1 MTDTDFLS
9 PVVNQ
14 IILTSHIEAV
24 SRASRE
30 TGVVNGNR
38 LTASTPA
45 DMVVTIGAG
54 RIKIAG
60 TPSDV
65 VEDTV
70 THDAAHA
77 TLPRIDIIY
86 RDVAGAAQ
94 IAKGTPATIED
105 PKGLSDWKSYTSP
118 LPPSSIPSG
127 AIIGAVWV
135 PAECTA
141 ITSEYIWMFA
151 GGVGDL
157 ATSIGTPGTDAMPAS
172 EKAVRDVL
180 AECAPAAKGVT
191 NGDSHDHSG
200 GDGAQI
206 DHGSLGGRTDDD
218 HSIYYNQARGD
229 ARYAQLAHAARHA
242 SSGADAVKL
251 DDLAAPDDNTDLNA
265 TVYAHGLMS
274 KEDKTTLYT
283 HANRHQ
289 WGGADAVK
297 LDDLAAPD
305 DNTDLNAST
314 SKHGLMQKY
323 PNTAQALKGD
333 GSWLTRYFEI
343 DFPFGNGSD
352 VIETGQVQEVGVPI
366 NCLINRIDLWEVGLI
381 SSSFV
386 SSFYIRDI
394 GSAIPDSAYEVR
406 YDETTY
412 RIMTGLGININA
424 HKILG
429 IKVTGIDLAKQV
441 VVRLFCEAT

>member
-14 IILTSHIEAV
+14 TILTSHIEAV

-70 THDAAHA
+70 THNAAHA

-118 LPPSSIPSG
+118 LPPSSIPPG
-127 AIIGAVWV
+127 AIIGAVWI

-206 DHGSLGGRTDDD
+206 DHGSLGGRADDD

-242 SSGADAVKL
+242 SGGADAIKI
-251 DDLAAPDDNTDLNA
+251 DDLAA
-265 TVYAHGLMS
+265 G
-274 KEDKTTLYT
+274 
-283 HANRHQ
+283 
-289 WGGADAVK
+289 
-297 LDDLAAPD
+297 D

-314 SKHGLMQKY
+314 AKHGLMMKY

-333 GSWLTRYFEI
+333 GTWLTRYFEI
-343 DFPFGNGSD
+343 DFPFGDGEN
-352 VIETGQVQEVGVPI
+352 VIEASAAEVGIPI
-366 NCLINRIDLWEVGLI
+366 ACKIIRADVWEVGLVSSSITCTLYKHAIGAAKGSAVDTFAI
-381 SSSFV
+381 SS
-386 SSFYIRDI
+386 DT
-394 GSAIPDSAYEVR
+394 DMTE
-406 YDETTY
+406 
-412 RIMTGLGININA
+412 TGLNISVSQHDVLRIEVSGITA
-424 HKILG
+424 
-429 IKVTGIDLAKQV
+429 AKQIV
-441 VVRLFCEAT
+441 CRLFLEAT

>member
-60 TPSDV
+60 TPFDV

-118 LPPSSIPSG
+118 LPPSSIPAG
-127 AIIGAVWV
+127 AIIGAVWI

-151 GGVGDL
+151 GGVGDM
-157 ATSIGTPGTDAMPAS
+157 ATSI
-172 EKAVRDVL
+172 R
-180 AECAPAAKGVT
+180 
-191 NGDSHDHSG
+191 
-200 GDGAQI
+200 
-206 DHGSLGGRTDDD
+206 
-218 HSIYYNQARGD
+218 
-229 ARYAQLAHAARHA
+229 
-242 SSGADAVKL
+242 
-251 DDLAAPDDNTDLNA
+251 
-265 TVYAHGLMS
+265 
-274 KEDKTTLYT
+274 
-283 HANRHQ
+283 
-289 WGGADAVK
+289 
-297 LDDLAAPD
+297 
-305 DNTDLNAST
+305 
-314 SKHGLMQKY
+314 
-323 PNTAQALKGD
+323 
-333 GSWLTRYFEI
+333 
-343 DFPFGNGSD
+343 
-352 VIETGQVQEVGVPI
+352 
-366 NCLINRIDLWEVGLI
+366 
-381 SSSFV
+381 
-386 SSFYIRDI
+386 
-394 GSAIPDSAYEVR
+394 
-406 YDETTY
+406 
-412 RIMTGLGININA
+412 
-424 HKILG
+424 
-429 IKVTGIDLAKQV
+429 
-441 VVRLFCEAT
+441 

>member
-14 IILTSHIEAV
+14 TILTSHIEAV

-30 TGVVNGNR
+30 TGIVNGNR

-60 TPSDV
+60 TPADV
-65 VEDTV
+65 AEDTV
-70 THDAAHA
+70 TLDAAHA

-86 RDVAGAAQ
+86 RDVAGDAKA
-94 IAKGTPATIED
+94 AKGTPATIED

-118 LPPSSIPSG
+118 LPPSSIPPG
-127 AIIGAVWV
+127 AIIGAVWI

-206 DHGSLGGRTDDD
+206 DHGSLGGRADDD

-242 SSGADAVKL
+242 SSGADAIKL
-251 DDLAAPDDNTDLNA
+251 DDLA
-265 TVYAHGLMS
+265 
-274 KEDKTTLYT
+274 E
-283 HANRHQ
+283 
-289 WGGADAVK
+289 
-297 LDDLAAPD
+297 PD
-305 DNTDLNAST
+305 DNTDLNASIY
-314 SKHGLMQKY
+314 KHGLMS
-323 PNTAQALKGD
+323 KGTKQH
-333 GSWLTRYFEI
+333 STR
-343 DFPFGNGSD
+343 
-352 VIETGQVQEVGVPI
+352 T
-366 NCLINRIDLWEVGLI
+366 RIGI
-381 SSSFV
+381 IGAGTTPSS
-386 SSFYIRDI
+386 
-394 GSAIPDSAYEVR
+394 
-406 YDETTY
+406 
-412 RIMTGLGININA
+412 
-424 HKILG
+424 
-429 IKVTGIDLAKQV
+429 
-441 VVRLFCEAT
+441 

>member
-1 MTDTDFLS
+1 LTDTDFLS

-14 IILTSHIEAV
+14 TILTSHIEAV

-118 LPPSSIPSG
+118 LPPSSIPPG
-127 AIIGAVWV
+127 AIIGAIWI

-242 SSGADAVKL
+242 SGGADAIKI
-251 DDLAAPDDNTDLNA
+251 DDLAA
-265 TVYAHGLMS
+265 G
-274 KEDKTTLYT
+274 
-283 HANRHQ
+283 
-289 WGGADAVK
+289 
-297 LDDLAAPD
+297 D

-314 SKHGLMQKY
+314 TKHGLMQKY

-333 GSWLTRYFEI
+333 GSWITRNFEI

-352 VIETGQVQEVGVPI
+352 VIEAAVHEFAAPI
-366 NCLINRIDLWEVGLI
+366 ACKITRADVWEVGRVSSSITCTLYKHAIGAAKGSAVDSFAI
-381 SSSFV
+381 SSNV
-386 SSFYIRDI
+386 YM
-394 GSAIPDSAYEVR
+394 
-406 YDETTY
+406 TK
-412 RIMTGLGININA
+412 TGLNISVSQHNVLRIEVSGITA
-424 HKILG
+424 
-429 IKVTGIDLAKQV
+429 AKQIV
-441 VVRLFCEAT
+441 CRLFCEAT

>member
-14 IILTSHIEAV
+14 TILTSHIEAV

-30 TGVVNGNR
+30 TGIVNGNR

-60 TPSDV
+60 TPADV
-65 VEDTV
+65 AEDIV

-94 IAKGTPATIED
+94 IAKGTAATIED

-118 LPPSSIPSG
+118 LPPSSIPPG
-127 AIIGAVWV
+127 AIIGAVWI

-242 SSGADAVKL
+242 SGGADAIKI
-251 DDLAAPDDNTDLNA
+251 DDLAA
-265 TVYAHGLMS
+265 G
-274 KEDKTTLYT
+274 
-283 HANRHQ
+283 
-289 WGGADAVK
+289 
-297 LDDLAAPD
+297 D

-314 SKHGLMQKY
+314 TKHGLMQKY

-333 GSWLTRYFEI
+333 GSWITRNFEI

-352 VIETGQVQEVGVPI
+352 VIEAAVHEFAAPI
-366 NCLINRIDLWEVGLI
+366 ACKITRADVWEVGSVSSSITCTLYKHAIGAAKGSAVDSFAI
-381 SSSFV
+381 SSNV
-386 SSFYIRDI
+386 YMT
-394 GSAIPDSAYEVR
+394 E
-406 YDETTY
+406 
-412 RIMTGLGININA
+412 TGLNISVSQHDVLRIEVSGITA
-424 HKILG
+424 
-429 IKVTGIDLAKQV
+429 AKQIV
-441 VVRLFCEAT
+441 CRLFFEAT